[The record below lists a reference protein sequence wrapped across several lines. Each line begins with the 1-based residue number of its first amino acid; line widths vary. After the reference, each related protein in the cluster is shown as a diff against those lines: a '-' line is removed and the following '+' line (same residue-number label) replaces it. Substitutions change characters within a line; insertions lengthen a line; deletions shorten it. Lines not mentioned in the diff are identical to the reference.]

1 MADERPLPETLLD
14 WLVYAPLG
22 AATLAVEELPRLAE
36 LGRERFERQIGVA
49 GMIGRFAVAEAV
61 RRFGASSQGLSSEP
75 AQPRPFP
82 RPLISNSD
90 GPAARPP
97 LPTSSAMAPDSALRA
112 ARRTQASRDTDK
124 AARPRSGGR
133 RRNSEAPQVAPSTR
147 AHELPI
153 PAYDT
158 LAASQ
163 VVERL
168 ASLTPAEL
176 ESVRKHESATR
187 RRRTVLHK
195 IAQLN
200 AERDGA
206 TA

>member
-1 MADERPLPETLLD
+1 VAEERPVSETLLD

-22 AATLAVEELPRLAE
+22 AATMLVEELPRLAE
-36 LGRERFERQIGVA
+36 RGRERFEKQIGVA
-49 GMIGRFAVAEAV
+49 ELIGRFAVAEA
-61 RRFGASSQGLSSEP
+61 RRRLAAPPSSQSREAVAPSHSQARTLS
-75 AQPRPFP
+75 
-82 RPLISNSD
+82 
-90 GPAARPP
+90 P
-97 LPTSSAMAPDSALRA
+97 LPTPAGPAPSASPQA
-112 ARRTQASRDTDK
+112 AQGPLPTQAHEAERTP
-124 AARPRSGGR
+124 RPPSGGTR
-133 RRNSEAPQVAPSTR
+133 RPPESARHVGRSEGN
-147 AHELPI
+147 ELPI

-168 ASLTPAEL
+168 ASLSPAEL
-176 ESVRKHESATR
+176 EAVRKHESVTR
-187 RRRTVLHK
+187 RRRTVLHR